1 LLLAGVAGPVG
12 WLGTLARFLVIINII
27 LGGFNMIPV
36 PPLDGSKIMA
46 WSSAAWGG
54 IVAGILALA
63 MVYWT
68 IPPF

>member
-1 LLLAGVAGPVG
+1 MGLWPTNPLWLLLITVSGASL
-12 WLGTLARFLVIINII
+12 LGAL
-27 LGGFNMIPV
+27 
-36 PPLDGSKIMA
+36 
-46 WSSAAWGG
+46 G